1 MADNQTE
8 QSLHTIRRKTA
19 ALEFTA
25 YKMGDPFLQ
34 ALYAAARLHLE
45 ERLGIKRGRQR
56 RVPVADAVTIEHLV
70 ARLAEAAG
78 AELPEEYR

>member
-1 MADNQTE
+1 
-8 QSLHTIRRKTA
+8 
-19 ALEFTA
+19 
-25 YKMGDPFLQ
+25 
-34 ALYAAARLHLE
+34 LYAAARVHLE
-45 ERLGIKRGRQR
+45 ERLQIKRGRQR

>member
-1 MADNQTE
+1 MPGKQAE

-34 ALYAAARLHLE
+34 AMYAAARHHLE
-45 ERLGIKRGRQR
+45 ERLGIRLRRQR
-56 RVPVADAVTIEHLV
+56 QLPVTDAVTIEHLV
-70 ARLAEAAG
+70 ARLAEASG

>member
-1 MADNQTE
+1 MADQHTE
-8 QSLHTIRRKTA
+8 VSLHTLRRKTA

-25 YKMGDPFLQ
+25 YKKGEPFLQ